1 MAKRFPKDP
10 MDLLAS
16 PIAQLVEKATELE
29 LLILHTESLLELL
42 PVLEK
47 LIVTLQEALQRSKQ
61 AGAEQAAAE
70 TDRLPADTSPSS
82 DQVADGAKSPP
93 SQNIVL
99 SPSLPHHNKR
109 EETAIPSG
117 PRERL
122 AQWFKAQRI
131 ELEEANTAL
140 PEPLLLSISNRL
152 GKFYSYFQS
161 FLDDIKRQL
170 SKNNLHPDIS
180 FYHTVGDKES
190 NKKLSLLYQLCYDLH
205 KAGLLSNFHG
215 RRTAPRNASLYTYT
229 FLLKIANNNAAR
241 SFLNGEW
248 LELFIINTILEATK
262 SLDPA
267 SFVWARNLK
276 IRFADSFRQS
286 QQRREIDCFL
296 LINNI
301 AFCFEAKSG
310 GIEERDLAKYR
321 DLCLRL
327 NIPASRS
334 FVVTANFSTS
344 EAIAHK
350 YGVTICAAAEFPG
363 CLQSEIEKL

>member
-1 MAKRFPKDP
+1 M
-10 MDLLAS
+10 
-16 PIAQLVEKATELE
+16 
-29 LLILHTESLLELL
+29 
-42 PVLEK
+42 
-47 LIVTLQEALQRSKQ
+47 
-61 AGAEQAAAE
+61 
-70 TDRLPADTSPSS
+70 
-82 DQVADGAKSPP
+82 
-93 SQNIVL
+93 N
-99 SPSLPHHNKR
+99 
-109 EETAIPSG
+109 
-117 PRERL
+117 
-122 AQWFKAQRI
+122 
-131 ELEEANTAL
+131 
-140 PEPLLLSISNRL
+140 ISNRL
-152 GKFYSYFQS
+152 GEFYSYFQS

-170 SKNNLHPDIS
+170 SKNHLQLNLS
-180 FYHTVGDKES
+180 VYHTVGDKES
-190 NKKLSLLYQLCYDLH
+190 NKKLSLLYQLGYDLH
-205 KAGLLSNFHG
+205 EVGLLSKFDPHHIASRNRSFQTHNF
-215 RRTAPRNASLYTYT
+215 S
-229 FLLKIANNNAAR
+229 LKIANNSAAR
-241 SFLNGEW
+241 SFFNGEW
-248 LELFIINTILEATK
+248 LELFIINTILEATR
-262 SLDPA
+262 SLDST

-334 FVVTANFSTS
+334 FVVTADPPIS